1 LLNAFLILIGCQL
14 LGELIRR
21 AANLPIPS
29 TVIGMF
35 LLTAVLA
42 IAGRRPEGE
51 VRVSL
56 AHTAEMLLAL
66 MGLFF
71 VPAGVGV
78 IAEVGLLKSQ
88 WLPISV
94 AVVGSTV
101 LSAVVTGWVMHRT
114 LTLPSKN
121 EAASEAD
128 SVFRGRD
135 PS

>member
-1 LLNAFLILIGCQL
+1 LLNAFLILMGCQL

-21 AANLPIPS
+21 AVNLPLPS

-42 IAGRRPEGE
+42 MLGKRPEGE
-51 VRVSL
+51 VRMSL
-56 AHTAEMLLAL
+56 TRTAEILLTL

-78 IAEVGLLKSQ
+78 IAEAGLLKSQ
-88 WLPISV
+88 WLPIVV

-101 LSAVVTGWVMHRT
+101 LSAAVTGWVMHWT
-114 LTLPSKN
+114 LTSSGKN
-121 EAASEAD
+121 NPASEA
-128 SVFRGRD
+128 SGVFRGGR
-135 PS
+135 PP